1 MLTLNK
7 IFLAG
12 NVGRCEV
19 RTFQEG
25 KVANITLAVNE
36 RYTKRDGEKVENTT
50 WFDLVANGKLADIA
64 EQYIEKGTP
73 IVVEGRVRQREYTT
87 REGDTRRVW
96 EVMVQALQLNGSKPE
111 KEEAPAEA
119 PAGPVRPLRRRHIPG
134 EEPAPSASP
143 VPPPPPDDPK
153 LRELLG
159 PDEGEP
165 ANDDLPL

>member
-19 RTFQEG
+19 HAFQDG

-36 RYTKRDGEKVENTT
+36 RYTRRDGEKVENTN
-50 WFDLVANGKLADIA
+50 WFDLVVNGKLADIA
-64 EQYIEKGTP
+64 EQYIKKGTP
-73 IVVEGRVRQREYTT
+73 IYVEGRLRQREYTT
-87 REGDTRRVW
+87 KDGDTRRVW
-96 EVMVQALQLNGSKPE
+96 EVMVTNIQLNGSKAD
-111 KEEAPAEA
+111 KEEEPAENIT
-119 PAGPVRPLRRRHIPG
+119 PAKPVRRHIRG
-134 EEPAPSASP
+134 EEPAPSAAP
-143 VPPPPPDDPK
+143 VPPPLPADPK

-159 PDEGEP
+159 PEDGQP